1 MQARATDARNPF
13 NYGALAIDEAFAD
26 RESEVAELKSDA
38 MNGQDVVVFAPRRF
52 GKSSLLS
59 AVSQELVAAGVL
71 VADVDLMRAPSKEK
85 LADRLAKA
93 VYENIASRLDRVR
106 EKALSPFDGLRIKPM
121 VTVDPGTGELSFSF
135 SADAVPEDVDATLER
150 LLELPAELA
159 ADRGKKAVLVIDEF
173 QEILQLD
180 PKLPNLMR
188 SVFQQQ
194 SDVSHIYLGSKRHL
208 MEQIFNDANE
218 PFWRSAKTVELGP
231 IPVDRFAEFIA
242 ERFQAT
248 GKKIDEQA
256 LASILEMTNGHP
268 YATQELCYAL
278 WEKTAPGK
286 TASADELSEAVT
298 AVLRSENAHFSLL
311 WDDAA
316 SRQREI
322 LEALA
327 QEPGKP
333 FTRAYRQKHRLPQ
346 SSSIQRAVRALTDQ
360 ELIAKTEDG
369 DYRIVEPFFAEWIVE
384 NIIKPAGS
392 DGLS

>member
-1 MQARATDARNPF
+1 MQARAIEARNPF
-13 NYGALAIDEAFAD
+13 SYGGLALDEAFAD

-38 MNGQDVVVFAPRRF
+38 MNGQDVVVFAPRRY
-52 GKSSLLS
+52 GKSSLVS
-59 AVSQELVAAGVL
+59 AVSQELVAAGLL

-85 LADRLAKA
+85 LADHLAKTIFD
-93 VYENIASRLDRVR
+93 NIASRLDRVR
-106 EKALSPFDGLRIKPM
+106 EKALSPFNGLRIKPV

-135 SADAVPEDVDATLER
+135 SADAGPQDVEATLER

-188 SVFQQQ
+188 SVFQRQ

-242 ERFQAT
+242 ERFRGT
-248 GKKIDEQA
+248 GKDVEEAA
-256 LASILEMTNGHP
+256 LTSVLEMTNGHP

-278 WEKTAPGK
+278 WEETAPGK
-286 TASADELSEAVT
+286 TASPAELTGAVA
-298 AVLRSENAHFSLL
+298 AVLRSENAHFDLL

-316 SRQREI
+316 SRQREV

-333 FTRAYRQKHRLPQ
+333 FTRGYRQKYRLPE
-346 SSSIQRAVRALTDQ
+346 SSSIQRAVRALTEQ
-360 ELIAKTEDG
+360 ELIAKTDAG
-369 DYRIVEPFFAEWIVE
+369 IYRIVEPFFGEWIVQ
-384 NIIKPAGS
+384 NIVKPAGREA
-392 DGLS
+392 LS